1 MQILIFIKASVKYNQ
16 STLDC
21 NTIGPLDDLYLYVK
35 VIIKSKNL
43 LQQKVNSF
51 MINPCQRFTAIE
63 GNRLTEREKQLIF
76 WWESRLC
83 LN

>member
-35 VIIKSKNL
+35 VIIKS
-43 LQQKVNSF
+43 
-51 MINPCQRFTAIE
+51 R
-63 GNRLTEREKQLIF
+63 REKGKHLDK
-76 WWESRLC
+76 ESPK
-83 LN
+83 